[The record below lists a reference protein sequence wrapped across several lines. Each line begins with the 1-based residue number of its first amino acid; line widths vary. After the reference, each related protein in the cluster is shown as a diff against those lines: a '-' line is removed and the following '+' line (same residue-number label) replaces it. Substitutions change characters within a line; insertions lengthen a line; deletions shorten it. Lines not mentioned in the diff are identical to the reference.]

1 MIKITRFLTPLLFL
15 TFAAT
20 LFGSD
25 SVSVQINLYDKK
37 IYYLNQTDMIQV
49 RVTVR
54 NQGSEAFNFRAA
66 DSRVFNLD
74 FDVRSPANIPLDH
87 SREFTIARRSY
98 QYVMFR
104 QMTLQP
110 GEEYGFIV
118 PLDRFVQF
126 SQPGVFTVQALFF
139 PDLLKDDRS
148 IGLSSNSL
156 TVSIRPPMKELKVE
170 ELVDESTGRIM
181 KREAIPPDEVISQTI
196 NARQKS
202 QWEKFF
208 LYLDIERLLQRDPG
222 WQLRYER
229 LSEEERLS
237 LQSEYKDL
245 LRKESVEEDI
255 LVIPSEFTILKTS
268 YTEWEAEVVV
278 RMEFR
283 FRDYTELKRYTYYL
297 ERTDD
302 LWLITG
308 FEVLNLGTE

>member
-87 SREFTIARRSY
+87 SRDFTIARRSY

-104 QMTLQP
+104 QLTLQP